1 MLTAFVTH
9 LWINPAPPTRMTPST
24 LFQPAIIKSRNSLM
38 DCDFN
43 IHKSNS
49 TYFTDLDVARAHLV
63 PLLCGRGIAQ
73 MRKKFAADGDKGR
86 LGIILGG
93 VHCSFRREIKPLQA
107 FEIWSR
113 LLTWDRKWIYVVNHF
128 VEKGAVQP
136 KGFTLQP
143 WRKTS
148 KGEGKGNR
156 QETQVKNTAAN
167 GNEPVATK
175 PKIFASSIAKYVFKA
190 GRRTI
195 PPTQMLEVGG
205 LVPPRPSNIDTP
217 SYPSTPSNVPD
228 SVSREP
234 ALAEMVQSL
243 SSASTDEI
251 VEASLRPGNAEED
264 VWDWQRI
271 EDERVRGM
279 RIAELFNGL
288 DALEDEFRGEN
299 DMALGVYIDPA

>member
-1 MLTAFVTH
+1 
-9 LWINPAPPTRMTPST
+9 
-24 LFQPAIIKSRNSLM
+24 M

-49 TYFTDLDVARAHLV
+49 TYFTDLDVARSHLV

-73 MRKKFAADGDKGR
+73 MRKKFAAEEDKGR

-93 VHCSFRREIKPLQA
+93 VHCSFRREIKPFQA

-113 LLTWDRKWIYVVNHF
+113 LLTWDRKWIYVINHF

-143 WRKTS
+143 WRRVN
-148 KGEGKGNR
+148 KGEGKRKRN
-156 QETQVKNTAAN
+156 ETQSKQQATD
-167 GNEPVATK
+167 GKEPAATK
-175 PKIFASSIAKYVFKA
+175 PKIFASSIAKYVFKV

-195 PPTQMLEVGG
+195 PPTQMLEAGG
-205 LVPPRPSNIDTP
+205 LVPPRPPNIDTP
-217 SYPSTPSNVPD
+217 SLPSTPSNVPD
-228 SVSREP
+228 SASHEP

-243 SSASTDEI
+243 SSASTDETI
-251 VEASLRPGNAEED
+251 EASLQPDNANGD

-288 DALEDEFRGEN
+288 DALEGEFRGED

>member
-1 MLTAFVTH
+1 
-9 LWINPAPPTRMTPST
+9 
-24 LFQPAIIKSRNSLM
+24 M

-49 TYFTDLDVARAHLV
+49 TYFTDLDVARSHLV

-73 MRKKFAADGDKGR
+73 MRKKFAAEEDKGR

-93 VHCSFRREIKPLQA
+93 VHCSFRREIKPFQA

-113 LLTWDRKWIYVVNHF
+113 LLTWDRKWIYVINHF

-143 WRKTS
+143 WRKVD
-148 KGEGKGNR
+148 KDRGKQKLN
-156 QETQVKNTAAN
+156 ETQSRHHATN
-167 GNEPVATK
+167 GKEPATIK
-175 PKIFASSIAKYVFKA
+175 PKIFASSIAKYVFKV

-195 PPTQMLEVGG
+195 PPTQMLEIGG
-205 LVPPRPSNIDTP
+205 LVPARPSDIDTP
-217 SYPSTPSNVPD
+217 SYPPTPSNVPD
-228 SVSREP
+228 SASHEP

-251 VEASLRPGNAEED
+251 IEASLKPHNAQED

-288 DALEDEFRGEN
+288 DALEGEFRGED

>member
-1 MLTAFVTH
+1 
-9 LWINPAPPTRMTPST
+9 
-24 LFQPAIIKSRNSLM
+24 M

-49 TYFTDLDVARAHLV
+49 TYFTDLDVARSHLV

-73 MRKKFAADGDKGR
+73 MRKKFAAEEDKGR

-113 LLTWDRKWIYVVNHF
+113 LLTWDRKWLYIVNHF

-143 WRKTS
+143 WRRVDKSNKTQS
-148 KGEGKGNR
+148 KQQASNGK
-156 QETQVKNTAAN
+156 
-167 GNEPVATK
+167 EPAATK
-175 PKIFASSIAKYVFKA
+175 PKIFASSIAKYVFKV

-205 LVPPRPSNIDTP
+205 LVPPRPSNVNTP

-228 SVSREP
+228 SASHEP
-234 ALAEMVQSL
+234 ALAEIVQSL

-251 VEASLRPGNAEED
+251 IDASLKPDGAEGD

-271 EDERVRGM
+271 EDERARGM

-288 DALEDEFRGEN
+288 DALEGEFRGED